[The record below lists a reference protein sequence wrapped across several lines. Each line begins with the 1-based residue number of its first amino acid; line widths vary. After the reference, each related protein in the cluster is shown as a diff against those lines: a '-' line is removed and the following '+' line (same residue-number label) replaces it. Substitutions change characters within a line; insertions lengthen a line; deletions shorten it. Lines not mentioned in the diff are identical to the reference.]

1 MAHNGMRINDSN
13 LHGVAG
19 THDAAQ
25 TGAVENGRNAERM
38 SKGGAASDQVQLSFG
53 ARLHELAL
61 NSADREAHIQRLA
74 AQYAGGSY
82 QVDARAVSA
91 GIIDD
96 AFGRR

>member
-1 MAHNGMRINDSN
+1 MRINDSN
-13 LHGVAG
+13 LNGVAG
-19 THDAAQ
+19 TRDAAQ
-25 TGAVENGRNAERM
+25 TGAVGNSRNAERM
-38 SKGGAASDQVQLSFG
+38 SKSGAAGDQVQLSLG

-91 GIIDD
+91 GIIND
-96 AFGRR
+96 AFGQR